1 MIAGKRRFVARM
13 VERSPVRRLSTWRGA
28 LILNYHRV
36 GDPQASQADH
46 SLWSASAEQFDAQL
60 AELARHA
67 DIIEPEALED
77 VVRTGHGR
85 HVLLTFDDGY
95 RDNYDVAFPLLR
107 AHGVRATFFVATG
120 FLDDPRLPWWDEIA
134 WIVRH
139 GDTPARDHAEV
150 IAELISVYKRL
161 PASMTE
167 RFLDKVAAHRGTQ
180 RPSRDVAAREWMT
193 WDMVREMRAAGM
205 TIGGHTVDHPVLAS
219 LPAVRQEREVA
230 TCARRLRAELDEPM
244 RLFAYPVGSR
254 TAFTTD
260 TMRILRRHGV
270 RMAFSF
276 YGGYQ
281 RIGDWNP
288 LDIPRAHVGPSC
300 DVPMLRA
307 MLNFPQLFARAV

>member
-1 MIAGKRRFVARM
+1 MIAGKRRFVAG
-13 VERSPVRRLSTWRGA
+13 VIERSPVRRLSTWRGA

-36 GDPQASQADH
+36 GDATASQADR
-46 SLWSASAEQFDAQL
+46 SLWSATAEQFDAQL
-60 AELARHA
+60 AELVRHV
-67 DIIEPEALED
+67 DVIEPSALED
-77 VVRTGHGR
+77 VVRTGRGR

-95 RDNYDVAFPLLR
+95 RDNYEVAFPLLR
-107 AHGVRATFFVATG
+107 AYGLRAAFFVTTG
-120 FLDDPRLPWWDEIA
+120 FLDKPRLPWWDEIA

-139 GDTPARDHAEV
+139 GDTPERDHAKV
-150 IAELISVYKRL
+150 IAELVAVYKRL
-161 PASMTE
+161 PASRTE
-167 RFLDKVAAHRGTQ
+167 RYLDEIAAQRGAP
-180 RPSRDVAAREWMT
+180 RPSPDAAAQEWMT

-205 TIGGHTVDHPVLAS
+205 AIGGHTVDHPVLAS
-219 LPAVRQEREVA
+219 LPAARQEQQVA
-230 TCARRLRAELDEPM
+230 KCARRLRAELREPM

-254 TAFTTD
+254 SAFTTD

-281 RIGDWNP
+281 RAGEWQP
-288 LDIPRAHVGPSC
+288 MDIPRAHVGPSC